1 MGEESSVRIE
11 KLQSSQ
17 LDALIAA
24 QNEIFA
30 DYIIPMKSSRQF
42 FLDFLKSVGGS
53 LDNILVAIEN
63 GRIVGYVN
71 PVIDESEGWIGGVGV
86 APSHR
91 GRGLGRRLMLEAE
104 RFCHSRGVRE
114 VTLEVIEG
122 NARAQ
127 RLYEDLGYKGTRKY
141 LTAEGRPA
149 RFEGYGEKPVAASM
163 SELISFHERTYQD
176 TCWQRR
182 KTDSLVQSARGA
194 DCFKVD
200 EGFVIVRTV
209 ETSGFIPFLGVLPE
223 KRRRGIG
230 TSLAKFALTRLWEQ
244 GAFKVAV
251 YNVNDDMPC
260 LRLLDVFDFKV
271 TLKQLEMRK
280 KL

>member
-91 GRGLGRRLMLEAE
+91 GGGLGRRLMLEAE

-114 VTLEVIEG
+114 DP
-122 NARAQ
+122 R
-127 RLYEDLGYKGTRKY
+127 
-141 LTAEGRPA
+141 GR
-149 RFEGYGEKPVAASM
+149 
-163 SELISFHERTYQD
+163 
-176 TCWQRR
+176 
-182 KTDSLVQSARGA
+182 
-194 DCFKVD
+194 
-200 EGFVIVRTV
+200 
-209 ETSGFIPFLGVLPE
+209 
-223 KRRRGIG
+223 
-230 TSLAKFALTRLWEQ
+230 
-244 GAFKVAV
+244 
-251 YNVNDDMPC
+251 
-260 LRLLDVFDFKV
+260 
-271 TLKQLEMRK
+271 
-280 KL
+280 